1 MAGAVIA
8 VQDLRKAYGPVQAVD
23 GISFSVAEGEVFG
36 FVGPNGAG
44 KTTSASRACAALT
57 GEPSGSWTSTR
68 TRSLTA
74 CGRWWPTQ
82 ATPNTRQRGGLPDD
96 RLPCPSRH
104 AAPPL
109 VTAGRLGFSMRFEGV
124 WWSVAAGF
132 LLSAGAFLALGYL
145 LASLAAT
152 SRTAMIVGMTLLHG
166 RVSRRRR
173 MRGFPVV

>member
-1 MAGAVIA
+1 
-8 VQDLRKAYGPVQAVD
+8 
-23 GISFSVAEGEVFG
+23 
-36 FVGPNGAG
+36 
-44 KTTSASRACAALT
+44 
-57 GEPSGSWTSTR
+57 
-68 TRSLTA
+68 
-74 CGRWWPTQ
+74 
-82 ATPNTRQRGGLPDD
+82 
-96 RLPCPSRH
+96 
-104 AAPPL
+104 
-109 VTAGRLGFSMRFEGV
+109 MRFEGV